1 MHADK
6 YGKRFWPSMT
16 LPTRFRSRDAAPGV
30 AMYGKLLLALL
41 LNLAVAHHAAAHCT
55 PTPIQV
61 RVTSTRALNTVA
73 APAGTV
79 VYEEAWTQT
88 VTLNCAGATG
98 AARRMYTNPV
108 RAGRVLNLGSVEFES
123 DVEFSGA
130 ENSGAGNGFGVGDYT
145 YYEFPSGVTVS
156 TMTVRLRYKKT
167 GDVALRAGTA
177 LPRIENS
184 PSYQG
189 IIAKLWGTAPSPTE
203 SSGSMFI
210 FLTGGTKSYG
220 STCNLTVPPA
230 VTLRAVPQRLFT
242 GIGTVPAERTDFNMS
257 ADCSG
262 VVAGQVVGVSFSPDS
277 RHASGAAGVIAVSE
291 GDGRAAGVALQIINT
306 TSGRPVAFDALERG
320 TPPPTLNGT
329 YNFPMRV
336 QYFQTAATVGTGTV
350 TGTTV
355 VTMQY
360 R

>member
-1 MHADK
+1 
-6 YGKRFWPSMT
+6 MT
-16 LPTRFRSRDAAPGV
+16 LFTRPHSDDTAPGI

-41 LNLAVAHHAAAHCT
+41 LNLAVAHHAAASCT
-55 PTPIQV
+55 PSLSVV
-61 RVTSTRALNTVA
+61 RVTSTRALNTAA

-88 VTLNCAGATG
+88 VTLNCIGATG
-98 AARRMYTNPV
+98 ATRRMYTHPV
-108 RAGRVLNLGSVEFES
+108 RAGAVINLGPLEFES

-130 ENSGAGNGFGVGDYT
+130 ENSGTGNGFGVGDYT
-145 YYEFPSGVTVS
+145 YYEFPPGVTVS

-167 GDVALRAGTA
+167 GNAALRAGTA
-177 LPRIENS
+177 LPRIETS

-189 IIAKLWGTAPSPTE
+189 LIAKVWGIVPSFTE
-203 SSGSMFI
+203 TSGSIFI

-230 VTLRAVPQRLFT
+230 VTLRGVPQRLFT
-242 GIGTVPAERTDFNMS
+242 GIGTVPAERTNFNIS

-262 VVAGQVVGVSFSPDS
+262 VVTGQVVGVSFSESS

-291 GDGRAAGVALQIINT
+291 DDGKATGVALQIINT
-306 TSGRPVAFDALERG
+306 TSGRPIAFNALERG

-336 QYFQTAATVGTGTV
+336 QYFQTAATVTAGRV
-350 TGTTV
+350 NGTTV